1 MLGDVLGLTKW
12 QALAYHDLVG
22 SPSLDAS
29 ELARR
34 LGIEPGDALDV
45 LRALERHGLA
55 TRQSADDSR
64 FQAAPP
70 EIALGALLAQR
81 KQEIQAAQAE
91 LIELEAEFRR
101 SSVLRPATDVV
112 DVVRGAEA
120 VRQRITQLQL
130 GARETVESF
139 TKPPVFV
146 MGADENTA
154 EDQAVARGVRYRV
167 VIDREFLDAGLLR
180 VDDVAAAIEQGE
192 DVRFSERVPIKL
204 FIIDHRLAFV
214 PIQTLGEAAGADGS
228 EGVAPDLVGA
238 LVIHPSGLLDA
249 LIALFEG
256 VWRDAT
262 PFPVPGEE
270 DEPSGLDPQDG
281 RILALMLA
289 GLTDQS
295 VANQLGLSLR
305 TVQRRV
311 KVLMGIAGVS
321 TRIQLGWYAARK
333 GWI

>member
-1 MLGDVLGLTKW
+1 MLGDVLGLTKS
-12 QALAYHDLVG
+12 QSLAYRELVA
-22 SPSLDAS
+22 SPSLDAA
-29 ELARR
+29 ELGRR
-34 LGIEPGDALDV
+34 LGSDPGDALDV
-45 LRALERHGLA
+45 LRALESHGLA

-70 EIALGALLAQR
+70 EIALGALLARR
-81 KQEIQAAQAE
+81 KDEIRAAQVE
-91 LIELEAEFRR
+91 LIELEEQFRH
-101 SSVLRPATDVV
+101 SSALRPATDVV

-120 VRQRITQLQL
+120 VKHRIMQLQL

-146 MGADENTA
+146 MSAEDNTA

-167 VIDREFLDAGLLR
+167 VIDRVFLDTGTLR
-180 VDDVAAAIEQGE
+180 VDDVAAAIDNGE

-204 FIIDHRLAFV
+204 FIIDRRLAFV
-214 PIQTLGEAAGADGS
+214 PIQTVVEAGTDGS
-228 EGVAPDLVGA
+228 GTAPDLVGA
-238 LVIHPSGLLDA
+238 LIIHPSGLLDA
-249 LIALFEG
+249 LIALFES
-256 VWRDAT
+256 VWRDAI
-262 PFPVPGEE
+262 PFARPGEE
-270 DEPSGLDPQDG
+270 AAGDLEQQDS
-281 RILALMLA
+281 RILGLMLA

-311 KVLMGIAGVS
+311 KVLMDVAGVS
-321 TRIQLGWYAARK
+321 TRIQLGWHAARK

>member
-1 MLGDVLGLTKW
+1 MLGDVLGLTKS
-12 QALAYHDLVG
+12 QSLAYRELVA
-22 SPSLDAS
+22 SPSLDAA
-29 ELARR
+29 ELGRR
-34 LGIEPGDALDV
+34 LGCEPGDALDV
-45 LRALERHGLA
+45 LRTLESHGLA

-70 EIALGALLAQR
+70 EIALGALLARR
-81 KQEIQAAQAE
+81 KDEIRAAQEE
-91 LIELEAEFRR
+91 LIELEGEFRR
-101 SSVLRPATDVV
+101 SSALRPATDVV
-112 DVVRGAEA
+112 DVVHGADA
-120 VRQRITQLQL
+120 VKQRIIQLQL

-146 MGADENTA
+146 MAANENTA

-167 VIDREFLDAGLLR
+167 VVDRVFLDSGALR
-180 VDDVAAAIEQGE
+180 ADDVAAAIENGE

-214 PIQTLGEAAGADGS
+214 PIQRVVDADDPDL
-228 EGVAPDLVGA
+228 APDLVGA
-238 LVIHPSGLLDA
+238 LIIHPSGLLDA

-262 PFPVPGEE
+262 PFARP
-270 DEPSGLDPQDG
+270 DEQAAGSDLDDQDF
-281 RILALMLA
+281 RILGLMLV

-311 KVLMGIAGVS
+311 KVLMDIAGVS
-321 TRIQLGWYAARK
+321 TRIQLGWHAARK

>member
-1 MLGDVLGLTKW
+1 MLGDVLGLTTA
-12 QALAYHDLVG
+12 QTLAYHDLVG
-22 SPSLDAS
+22 SPSLDAA

-34 LGIEPGDALDV
+34 LGCEPGDALDV
-45 LRALERHGLA
+45 LRALEGHGLA

-70 EIALGALLAQR
+70 EIALGALLARR
-81 KQEIQAAQAE
+81 KDEIHAAQEE

-101 SSVLRPATDVV
+101 SSALRPATDVV
-112 DVVRGAEA
+112 DVVRGAAA

-146 MGADENTA
+146 MGTGENTA
-154 EDQAVARGVRYRV
+154 EDQAVERGVRYRV
-167 VIDREFLDAGLLR
+167 VVDRVFLDSGMLR
-180 VDDVAAAIEQGE
+180 VDDVAEAIEKGE

-214 PIQTLGEAAGADGS
+214 PIQTVREVGTDGAD
-228 EGVAPDLVGA
+228 VTPDLVGA
-238 LVIHPSGLLDA
+238 LIIHPSGLLDA
-249 LIALFEG
+249 LIALFES

-262 PFPVPGEE
+262 PFPVPGEDVE
-270 DEPSGLDPQDG
+270 RSGLDSQDA